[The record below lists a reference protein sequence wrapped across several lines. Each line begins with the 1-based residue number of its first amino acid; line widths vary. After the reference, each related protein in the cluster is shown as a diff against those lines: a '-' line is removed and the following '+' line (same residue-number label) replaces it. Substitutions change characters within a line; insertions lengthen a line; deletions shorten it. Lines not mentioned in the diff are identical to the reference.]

1 MQHQQA
7 PAHVFLARPILGR
20 QLPLTSETPTFRY
33 LRGGKEA
40 YSRRK
45 WQSRDFS
52 LLRAAAIAT
61 GVRLIMAEK
70 PKVAKQIA
78 AAAGAKQVGS
88 HFEGKNMIITSAC
101 GHLLEFKDVPWSAP
115 LPKFPSFDLQEKLLK
130 EIKTLASRADIL
142 VNACDAGREGELI
155 FRRIQAWL
163 KLEKMPFE
171 RLWLQSLTGDAIR
184 NALQKSRPGLLQSLT
199 CSAESKIFSLGC
211 DYDNLA
217 DAADCRA
224 RWDWLIGIN
233 GTCAWLDK
241 GCSVGRVMTPTLL
254 LVVNREEEI
263 EKFKPKQYQDVR
275 VTFSTKME
283 DGETYEGKY
292 TTLKQKD
299 ACDWHQIAREWKQGL
314 EGEVIEESSVEV
326 TEKPKPLMNLA
337 DLQRACSRLFKM
349 TPTQTLEC
357 AQNLYLSEKITYP
370 RTDSRFLPNDH
381 KKEARE
387 MLQAQA
393 EQASPTGLI
402 GSDCF
407 RCAAERVSK
416 VGKRIFDDQKVTD
429 HFAIIPTNKGLK
441 QVSTAGRGRED
452 KVLNLIARHYVAAF
466 LPDAKFMKLQRK
478 TQVQDYIFM
487 TNEKVLLDAGDLWS
501 DLQTSAVQ
509 LKKGAKVFMKEMQ
522 VEDKETKPPPRY
534 TQLWKHVGR
543 TCQKRSCK
551 RSWEQARK
559 TLELIPF
566 AGLSEHGGIGT
577 SATRASIIEKLLK
590 QQWVA
595 GSGAGTLRPCIKAR
609 NFKQRL
615 LTLEL
620 QENFSTKLT
629 GLWELQ
635 LREIEEGKIKKEKG
649 DNQIHAAVES
659 LVKKATGSKM
669 VLPKVPVW
677 KGKQESQESTKLVK
691 PVKKSIQSKAKKGQ
705 SKKTKATKTTKTTKT
720 PTAKKSRVKDVA
732 IKLED
737 VPLPLPSQVSEKV
750 KGKGRKVKV
759 ACASEPKKQ

>member
-61 GVRLIMAEK
+61 GVRLIIAEK

-78 AAAGAKQVGS
+78 AAAGVKQVGS

-115 LPKFPSFDLQEKLLK
+115 LPKFPSFDLQVSKGKEKPLK

-155 FRRIQAWL
+155 FRRIQAYL

-184 NALQKSRPGLLQSLT
+184 SALGKSRP
-199 CSAESKIFSLGC
+199 GC

-233 GTCAWLDK
+233 GTCSLRKGAWLDK

-292 TTLKQKD
+292 TTLKQKG
-299 ACDWHQIAREWKQGL
+299 ASDWHQIAREWKQGL

-393 EQASPTGLI
+393 EQASPNGLI

-487 TNEKVLLDAGDLWS
+487 TNEKVLLDAGFLLLEKS
-501 DLQTSAVQ
+501 KDLQTSAVQ

-534 TQLWKHVGR
+534 TQASLLTAME
-543 TCQKRSCK
+543 TCGKDVPEEKLQKVMG
-551 RSWEQARK
+551 A
-559 TLELIPF
+559 
-566 AGLSEHGGIGT
+566 GIGT

-595 GSGAGTLRPCIKAR
+595 GSGAGALRPCIKAR

-620 QENFSTKLT
+620 QDNFSTKLT

-677 KGKQESQESTKLVK
+677 KG
-691 PVKKSIQSKAKKGQ
+691 
-705 SKKTKATKTTKTTKT
+705 
-720 PTAKKSRVKDVA
+720 R
-732 IKLED
+732 
-737 VPLPLPSQVSEKV
+737 
-750 KGKGRKVKV
+750 
-759 ACASEPKKQ
+759 

>member
-20 QLPLTSETPTFRY
+20 QLPLTSQTPTFRY

-61 GVRLIMAEK
+61 GLRLIIAEK

-78 AAAGAKQVGS
+78 AAAGVKQVGN

-101 GHLLEFKDVPWSAP
+101 GHLLEFKDVPWSGS
-115 LPKFPSFDLQEKLLK
+115 LPKFPSFDLQVSKGKEKQLK

-155 FRRIQAWL
+155 FRRIQTFL
-163 KLEKMPFE
+163 KLKKMPFE

-184 NALQKSRPGLLQSLT
+184 KALVKSRP
-199 CSAESKIFSLGC
+199 GC

-233 GTCAWLDK
+233 GTCSLRKGTWLDK

-263 EKFKPKQYQDVR
+263 EKFKPKEYQDVR

-349 TPTQTLEC
+349 TPTQTLQC
-357 AQNLYLSEKITYP
+357 AQKLYESEKITYP

-393 EQASPTGLI
+393 EQAGPKGLI

-441 QVSTAGRGRED
+441 QASTAGRGRED

-487 TNEKVLLDAGDLWS
+487 TNEKVLLDAGFLLLENPK

-534 TQLWKHVGR
+534 TQASLLTAME
-543 TCQKRSCK
+543 TCGKDVPEEKLQKVMG
-551 RSWEQARK
+551 A
-559 TLELIPF
+559 
-566 AGLSEHGGIGT
+566 GIGT
-577 SATRASIIEKLLK
+577 SATRASTIEKLLK

-595 GSGAGTLRPCIKAR
+595 GSGAGALRPCIKAR

-615 LTLEL
+615 HTLEL
-620 QENFSTKLT
+620 QDNFSTKLT

-649 DNQIHAAVES
+649 DIQIHAAVES

-691 PVKKSIQSKAKKGQ
+691 PVKSIRAKKGQ

-720 PTAKKSRVKDVA
+720 PTAKKRRVKDAA

-737 VPLPLPSQVSEKV
+737 VPLPLPLQVSEKA

-759 ACASEPKKQ
+759 ACASEPKKP